1 MLSDTTSVE
10 NRVTRAHFTARGTAL
25 KNASYFPDDPA
36 VSAISLTLDSFSTS
50 HRSRLL
56 YTRGSQ
62 NSELSAFRAPFRIPI
77 RAVEFN
83 FASVGESVSVIFY
96 FYRRSRISTR

>member
-62 NSELSAFRAPFRIPI
+62 NSELSAEHRL
-77 RAVEFN
+77 EFQFGRLN
-83 FASVGESVSVIFY
+83 LILRVLANRFQ
-96 FYRRSRISTR
+96 

>member
-36 VSAISLTLDSFSTS
+36 VSAISLTLDSFRTS

-56 YTRGSQ
+56 YIRGSQ
-62 NSELSAFRAPFRIPI
+62 NSELSAFGAPFRISI

-83 FASVGESVSVIFY
+83 FASFGESVSVIFY
-96 FYRRSRISTR
+96 FYRRSRVSTG